1 MNWNVLM
8 GPEIFIH
15 GSNLALWVRLRW
27 SYTCKLGGG
36 WFIWTIPNP
45 IHVVVVVF
53 ERRREGSTRR
63 GEERSWGEMKFWKKF
78 LILIELRLIIKGWP
92 TQWVIST
99 DDWVFLPARTRITW
113 AIGLRPRTF
122 VFSHPHLSSLLYF
135 AISTQ
140 TLDQGNKSR
149 SKPNCSIDWDR
160 ER

>member
-63 GEERSWGEMKFWKKF
+63 GEELRWDEILKKVSNSNR
-78 LILIELRLIIKGWP
+78 IKVNYKRLTHAVGDLDRWLGVSP
-92 TQWVIST
+92 LSHAHNVS
-99 DDWVFLPARTRITW
+99 DRPSSSNFCFFPSPSLLPS
-113 AIGLRPRTF
+113 LLCNFNPNPRPRKQ
-122 VFSHPHLSSLLYF
+122 VS
-135 AISTQ
+135 IQTQ
-140 TLDQGNKSR
+140 LF
-149 SKPNCSIDWDR
+149 DWLG
-160 ER
+160 